1 MMTIKRSLQFGIIAA
16 VLLAAF
22 LAGSLI
28 YLTTTIF
35 SLSETLNT
43 RNTITNAVADLENES
58 LYLTNEARMYVFN
71 NKQTYLAEYE
81 NKLAEDTFLQTAE
94 LLKSYNVP
102 DELIEQLTF
111 INDKSL
117 ALTDVEYEA
126 FNAMKAGNVKKAQDL
141 VTNTAYEQAAIEI
154 DELYAAFKEELNVWA
169 DELALKAT
177 ASTNIAFIF
186 IIIAAV
192 SFAISVI
199 IYFIILIRR
208 LKPLEILTAT
218 SQKMA
223 AGDFTSEPLPIKSRD
238 EIAVLSASFND
249 MSQNLRSVLSAVAQ
263 SSTNVAAS
271 SEELL
276 ASADQ
281 SAHASHQ
288 VTSSIEKI
296 SQQATNSDDNLN
308 ETLVALQEVTE
319 GITHVASAAEDV
331 TAVSTVAQQNAR
343 DGHRDIALTVEQMN
357 AIDKAVQQSLSTV
370 ESLITHSAQIEDFV
384 SIITTISSQT
394 NLLALNAAI
403 EAARAG
409 EAGKGFA
416 VVADEVRKLAE
427 QTTNSAAKIVDIV
440 RILQQ
445 GIQHMTNDMEQV
457 STQVQQGVITATKTG
472 SSFEV
477 ILKSTVAVS
486 DQIMSVSAV
495 AEQMA
500 ASTEQ
505 MAATFETL
513 KDGSS
518 ITTMSAQQAVTL
530 VEKQYAT
537 TEEINESA
545 KMLAS
550 LAEELNK
557 ELTRFKV

>member
-1 MMTIKRSLQFGIIAA
+1 MTIKRSLQFGIIAA

-22 LAGSLI
+22 LAGSLV
-28 YLTTTIF
+28 YLTSTIF

-43 RNTITNAVADLENES
+43 RNTITNAVAELENES

-71 NKQTYLAEYE
+71 NKRAYLVEYE

-102 DELIEQLTF
+102 DELTEQLTF
-111 INDKSL
+111 VNDKSL

-126 FNAMKAGNVKKAQDL
+126 FNALKAGNVNKAQNL
-141 VTNTAYEQAAIEI
+141 LTNTTYEQAAMEI
-154 DELYAAFKEELNVWA
+154 DTIYASFKEDLNVWA
-169 DELALKAT
+169 DDLAYKAT

-208 LKPLEILTAT
+208 LKPLEILTTT

-223 AGDFTSEPLPIKSRD
+223 DGDFTSEPLPIKSRD

-249 MSQNLRSVLSAVAQ
+249 MSKNLRSVLSTVAQ

-281 SAHASHQ
+281 SAHTSHQ
-288 VTSSIEKI
+288 VTSSIEQI
-296 SQQATNSDDNLN
+296 SQQATNSDENLN

-331 TAVSTVAQQNAR
+331 TAVSTVAQQNAQA
-343 DGHRDIALTVEQMN
+343 GHRDIALTVEQMN
-357 AIDKAVQQSLSTV
+357 TIDKAVQQSLSTV
-370 ESLITHSAQIEDFV
+370 ESLITHSAQIEEFV

-409 EAGKGFA
+409 DAGKGFA
-416 VVADEVRKLAE
+416 VVADEVRNLAE
-427 QTTNSAAKIVDIV
+427 QTTASAAKIVDIV

-445 GIQHMTNDMEQV
+445 GIQHMANDMEQV
-457 STQVQQGVITATKTG
+457 STQ
-472 SSFEV
+472 
-477 ILKSTVAVS
+477 
-486 DQIMSVSAV
+486 
-495 AEQMA
+495 
-500 ASTEQ
+500 
-505 MAATFETL
+505 
-513 KDGSS
+513 
-518 ITTMSAQQAVTL
+518 
-530 VEKQYAT
+530 
-537 TEEINESA
+537 
-545 KMLAS
+545 
-550 LAEELNK
+550 
-557 ELTRFKV
+557 

>member
-1 MMTIKRSLQFGIIAA
+1 MTIKRSLQVGIIAA

-22 LAGSLI
+22 LAGSLV

-35 SLSETLNT
+35 SLNESLNT

-71 NKQTYLAEYE
+71 NKQAYLEEYE

-94 LLKSYNVP
+94 LLKSYDVP

-126 FNAMKAGNVKKAQDL
+126 FNAMKAGNINKAKEL
-141 VTNTAYEQAAIEI
+141 VTNTTYEQAAIEI
-154 DELYAAFKEELNVWA
+154 DELYATFKTDLNVWA
-169 DELALKAT
+169 DELASEAT

-186 IIIAAV
+186 IIIATV

-199 IYFIILIRR
+199 FYFLILIRR
-208 LKPLEILTAT
+208 LKPLETLTTT
-218 SQKMA
+218 SKKMA
-223 AGDFTSEPLPIKSRD
+223 DGDFTSEPLPIKSRD

-249 MSQNLRSVLSAVAQ
+249 MSQNLRHVLSTVAQ

-276 ASADQ
+276 ASAEQ
-281 SAHASHQ
+281 SAHASQQ
-288 VTSSIEKI
+288 VTSSIERI
-296 SQQATNSDDNLN
+296 SQQATNSDENLN

-331 TAVSTVAQQNAR
+331 TAVSTVAQQNAQ

-357 AIDKAVQQSLSTV
+357 SIDKAVQQSLSTV

-427 QTTNSAAKIVDIV
+427 QTTASAAKIVDIV

-445 GIQHMTNDMEQV
+445 GIQHMTHDMEQV
-457 STQVQQGVITATKTG
+457 STQVQQGVLTATKTG

-486 DQIMSVSAV
+486 DQITSVSAV

-518 ITTMSAQQAVTL
+518 ITTTSAKQAVSL
-530 VEKQYAT
+530 VEAQYAT
-537 TEEINESA
+537 TEEINDSA
-545 KMLAS
+545 KLLAS
-550 LAEELNK
+550 LAEELNR